1 VNSARDAG
9 INPQHQFSVE
19 EHWITLDAARDSTRM
34 RYLSAGSG
42 PALLLVHGLL
52 GYSFSWRF
60 TIPALAQHSTVYAID
75 MLGTGFSD
83 RPPGLD
89 CSLEASAQRLLR
101 FMDRTGKDRTGK
113 DRTDTDRTDKDRTGL
128 APCDL
133 LGTSHGGAVAM
144 MAAALAPDR
153 IRRLI
158 LVDPVNPWSAHGKHL
173 SVFLG
178 NPPIA
183 PLFLNLAPRVR
194 ILDEFYLRRMF
205 GNPRRIPPDSL
216 EGYRNPMRIPGSYE
230 YGLAVLR
237 TWNRDLKELESM
249 LPRIAH
255 IPTLLIWGSLDA
267 AVDPASAAQLKQ
279 RFKDCR
285 LVMFEGVGHLPYE
298 EVPNDFNRAV
308 AEFLY

>member
-1 VNSARDAG
+1 LSLHNQKIAVNSALDAS

-19 EHWITLDAARDSTRM
+19 DHWITLDAARDCRRM
-34 RYLSAGSG
+34 RYLRAGSG

-60 TIPALAQHSTVYAID
+60 AIPALAQHATVYAID

-89 CSLEASAQRLLR
+89 CSLEASAQRLLD
-101 FMDRTGKDRTGK
+101 FMDRTGTG
-113 DRTDTDRTDKDRTGL
+113 KDRTGL

-158 LVDPVNPWSAHGKHL
+158 LVDPVNPWSAHGKQL
-173 SVFLG
+173 SIFLS
-178 NPPIA
+178 NPLVA

-194 ILDEFYLRRMF
+194 ILDEFHHRRMF
-205 GNPRRIPPDSL
+205 GDPRRIPPDSL
-216 EGYRNPMRIPGSYE
+216 EGYRKPMRIPGSHE

-237 TWNRDLKELESM
+237 SWNRDLKELESM

-267 AVDPASAAQLKQ
+267 AVDPASAVQLKR